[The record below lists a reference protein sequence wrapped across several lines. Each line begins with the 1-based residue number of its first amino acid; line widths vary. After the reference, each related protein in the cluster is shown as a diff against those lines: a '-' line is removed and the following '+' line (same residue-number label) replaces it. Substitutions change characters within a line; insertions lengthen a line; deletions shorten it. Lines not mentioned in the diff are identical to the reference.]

1 MIIKIKLFWC
11 WVKRNWKLTAL
22 ALWSAFVWLISR
34 RSSAAA
40 IKAMEANKKSYET
53 QIRVLKEQ
61 HKIERQKV
69 EELNLKYR
77 QAIVTIEEKYNKKE
91 KELSRKEKKIVKEI
105 IKKAKDNPDEI
116 NNKIEELFGF
126 TSGS

>member
-1 MIIKIKLFWC
+1 MYRC
-11 WVKRNWKLTAL
+11 
-22 ALWSAFVWLISR
+22 
-34 RSSAAA
+34 
-40 IKAMEANKKSYET
+40 
-53 QIRVLKEQ
+53 RVVPASLPPSI
-61 HKIERQKV
+61 HTPV
-69 EELNLKYR
+69 SLNLKYR